1 MLYRAQSANEYEIKQ
16 QTELEYK
23 LLKNSPPSYC
33 RVPMEMN
40 SKTTAK
46 ERSED
51 RYSGKEGVGEDGL
64 RAGEWE
70 TGKPRTG
77 GGNIWRWGLK

>member
-51 RYSGKEGVGEDGL
+51 RYSGKEGM
-64 RAGEWE
+64 
-70 TGKPRTG
+70 G
-77 GGNIWRWGLK
+77 GGWAEGWGMGDGETEDRRR